1 MSSKRKLIIDTDGV
15 ADDIRAVS
23 LALQHP
29 DVEVLAITTTHGCVK
44 TEQAA
49 ANVARALRAN
59 GVKVPIYKGATTQF
73 IKSTPVKENTWD
85 ESVFFGKDGIGGQ
98 PTAFPEVLESD
109 FSCWETEHAAQ
120 ALIRLTRE
128 HENVTVVAIGCLTNL
143 ALALKLDDDFKRK
156 LEGVVIMGGNYYGMG
171 NVDSQSSAEFNFHG
185 DQKLPLSFS
194 PSWNAQSLLSR
205 GK

>member
-59 GVKVPIYKGATTQF
+59 GVKVPIYKGATTQ
-73 IKSTPVKENTWD
+73 STPVKENTWD

-156 LEGVVIMGGNYYGMG
+156 LEGVVIMGGNYYG
-171 NVDSQSSAEFNFHG
+171 
-185 DQKLPLSFS
+185 
-194 PSWNAQSLLSR
+194 
-205 GK
+205 